1 MEKPKFEFYER
12 PNGHNEFLEFLE
24 KLPQKNTEDTQKRD
38 FACALVI
45 YKDFEAE
52 NLRLESAVVLLKAR
66 EDAGLTQR
74 ELARRVDVPQSTI
87 ARIERG
93 NNTSVDTLSKI
104 ANALGKKLCLLIC
117 N

>member
-1 MEKPKFEFYER
+1 MPTVKFDDY
-12 PNGHNEFLEFLE
+12 LE
-24 KLPQKNTEDTQKRD
+24 KRLQDPELRSN
-38 FACALVI
+38 
-45 YKDFEAE
+45 FEAE

>member
-1 MEKPKFEFYER
+1 MRRKITPTVKFDDY
-12 PNGHNEFLEFLE
+12 LE
-24 KLPQKNTEDTQKRD
+24 KRLQDSELRSN
-38 FACALVI
+38 
-45 YKDFEAE
+45 FEAE